1 MRQVITVEIEVLE
14 GKPEKENKES
24 RSEEKKKECV
34 WGIKSLT
41 RNLGEIQED
50 GYKLLASDMLSEAEK
65 DQLTDVMA
73 YAKGAMRITEK
84 MLAEKSDVSKERHME
99 IDEKADN
106 FLAGLE
112 GKESKTSEE

>member
-1 MRQVITVEIEVLE
+1 MEIEVLE
-14 GKPEKENKES
+14 GKTEREDKES
-24 RSEEKKKECV
+24 RSEERKKECV

-41 RNLGEIQED
+41 RNLGEIQEE
-50 GYKLLASDMLSEAEK
+50 GYKLLASDMLSEEEK

-73 YAKGAMRITEK
+73 YAKGAMRITDK

-99 IDEKADN
+99 IDRKADS

-112 GKESKTSEE
+112 GKEDKAEE

>member
-1 MRQVITVEIEVLE
+1 MEIEILKGE
-14 GKPEKENKES
+14 GRESGES
-24 RSEEKKKECV
+24 RKEEKKKECV
-34 WGIKSLT
+34 YGIKDITRSLG
-41 RNLGEIQED
+41 NISEE
-50 GYKLLASDMLSEAEK
+50 GYKLLASDMLSDEEK

-84 MLAEKSDVSKERHME
+84 MLAEKSDVSEEMHKK

-112 GKESKTSEE
+112 SK

>member
-1 MRQVITVEIEVLE
+1 MEIEVLE
-14 GKPEKENKES
+14 GKTEKDTKET

-34 WGIKSLT
+34 WGIKSII
-41 RNLGEIQED
+41 RRLGEIQED
-50 GYKLLASDMLSEAEK
+50 GYKLLASDMLSEEEK

-73 YAKGAMRITEK
+73 YAKGAMKITDK

-112 GKESKTSEE
+112 GKTDEKAEA